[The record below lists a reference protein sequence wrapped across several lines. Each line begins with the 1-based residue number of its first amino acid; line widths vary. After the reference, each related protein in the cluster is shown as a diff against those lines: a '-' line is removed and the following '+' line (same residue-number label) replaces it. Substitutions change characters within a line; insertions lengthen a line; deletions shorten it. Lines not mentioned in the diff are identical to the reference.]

1 MLFRRDNLLPGALT
15 PKRDTS
21 NAQNE
26 LKKEVDIGMSDK

>member
-1 MLFRRDNLLPGALT
+1 MLFRRVNLLPVALT